1 MPKVFRLHDK
11 GKQQIEGW
19 QQSAQVTHIEINDI
33 TDPTGAKASKV
44 VTSIPTPF
52 ARMHLFETAFDF
64 VNADKGRHQA
74 SLYHELVSHYWDL
87 FELLFNYPDEFPTV
101 AQYDMPYSNSW
112 FAGWDECF
120 PTVGPCPLPGAAP
133 GAPPLPDHGELW
145 GASWTSSRKS
155 IKSSGTG

>member
-1 MPKVFRLHDK
+1 MDHGLAKKNMPKVFRLHDK

-64 VNADKGRHQA
+64 VNADKGRNQT

-87 FELLFNYPDEFPTV
+87 FELLFNYHHYKEAGKKITIRRWKRST
-101 AQYDMPYSNSW
+101 AQP
-112 FAGWDECF
+112 
-120 PTVGPCPLPGAAP
+120 
-133 GAPPLPDHGELW
+133 
-145 GASWTSSRKS
+145 
-155 IKSSGTG
+155 SGTPQTE